1 LELEH
6 RHLERHGEGW
16 EGVRDGVEGD
26 QGWSLY
32 LRRFAEQLAHT
43 A

>member
-1 LELEH
+1 LEH

-16 EGVRDGVEGD
+16 EGVRAGVDGN
-26 QGWSLY
+26 QGWPLY
-32 LRRFAEQLAHT
+32 LRRFAERVARE

>member
-16 EGVRDGVEGD
+16 EGERAAVESD
-26 QGWSLY
+26 QGWPLY
-32 LRRFAEQLAHT
+32 LRRFAERMARE